1 MPRGDSRSLIPMPA
15 RGLVKKDQTKAIS
28 PSNLNSQNHEF
39 ATREDVRKYLPDILG
54 RVLARIWIDT
64 DFNNAF
70 AQNPTKTLSRHGV
83 HLPENIV
90 IEFQKQ
96 DSERPRVV
104 VFEQNPGSKFKLRIF
119 YLQLVMMAG
128 R

>member
-1 MPRGDSRSLIPMPA
+1 MPNSDSRSLIPMPV
-15 RGLVKKDQTKAIS
+15 RDVTLTKRRQLSA
-28 PSNLNSQNHEF
+28 PVNLNADNHEF
-39 ATREDVRKYLPDILG
+39 VTRDDVRKYLPDILG

-64 DFNNAF
+64 DFHHAF
-70 AQNPTKTLSRHGV
+70 AANPIKTLTRHGV
-83 HLPENIV
+83 VLPENIV

-96 DSERPRVV
+96 DSERPRIV
-104 VFEQNPGSKFKLRIF
+104 VFEQNAGSNFKLRIF